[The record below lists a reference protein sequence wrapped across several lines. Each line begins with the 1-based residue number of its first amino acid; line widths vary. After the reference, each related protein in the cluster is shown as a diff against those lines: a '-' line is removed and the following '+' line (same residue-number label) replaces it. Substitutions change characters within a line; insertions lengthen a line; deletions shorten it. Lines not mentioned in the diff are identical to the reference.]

1 MRAFRTTKPSPT
13 RPPTAKRRHGDAAES
28 EACRHLER
36 YGLQVIARNYRCK
49 GGEIDVVARENGV
62 VVFVEV
68 RLRTSERFGGAAAS
82 IGHAKRRRIVFAAQH
97 YLNYALRVAAG
108 ARLPACR
115 IDVVLVSA
123 FDLEWI
129 RDAFPAE

>member
-1 MRAFRTTKPSPT
+1 MRVTRPTPPPPTKPPT
-13 RPPTAKRRHGDAAES
+13 EKRRRGDAAES
-28 EACRHLER
+28 RACRYLELH
-36 YGLQVIARNYRCK
+36 GLQVIARNYRCK
-49 GGEIDVVARENGV
+49 AGEVDIVARDDAV

-68 RLRTSERFGGAAAS
+68 RLRMSERFGGAAAS

-123 FDLEWI
+123 TELEWI
-129 RDAFPAE
+129 RNAFPAE